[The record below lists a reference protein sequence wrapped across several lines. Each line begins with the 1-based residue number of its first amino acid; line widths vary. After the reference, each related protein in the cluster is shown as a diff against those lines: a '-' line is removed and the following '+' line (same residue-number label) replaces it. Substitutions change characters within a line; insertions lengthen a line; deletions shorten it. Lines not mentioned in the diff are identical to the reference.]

1 MLRHKTV
8 LGLLDLSL
16 LRGIKS
22 ACAKFALKGVPK
34 EKQSWAIIPGDGREP
49 TAGLPML
56 APRFYRERSH
66 SPRKRF
72 LSNRSLTTTQSSRVG
87 HSPKGAGTSERS
99 HRLFAGC
106 DREARRRDNGK
117 RRYAMGDKGKKDKDK
132 ARKQKIKKQEQTAKK
147 NLEKLPTKTPA

>member
-1 MLRHKTV
+1 MLRDETV
-8 LGLLDLSL
+8 LGLLDLSQM
-16 LRGIKS
+16 RGIKP

-34 EKQSWAIIPGDGREP
+34 EKQSCAIMPRDGREP
-49 TAGLPML
+49 TAGLPMR

-106 DREARRRDNGK
+106 GREPGGGTMEKGGTRWETKARRIRTRLGN
-117 RRYAMGDKGKKDKDK
+117 RR
-132 ARKQKIKKQEQTAKK
+132 
-147 NLEKLPTKTPA
+147 